1 MKRLKTST
9 IFTYLFLIIVSF
21 ISLFPFIWM
30 IIGTT
35 NKSVDILRGK
45 FTFGNNLLENFQ
57 NLLAS
62 YNLGKILIN
71 SLKISLIVTVGALLI
86 SSLAAYGFEIY
97 ASNIREK
104 IYSIILG
111 TLMIPFAALMV
122 PLFKLMTSFNLIDSH
137 WGVILPMLS
146 SVFLIFFF
154 RQNFKMYPKE
164 IIMAARV
171 DGANELQ
178 IFFSI
183 VFPSMRSAYAAGAIW
198 AFMNSWNSYLWPL
211 VILQSEEKKTMTLLI
226 STLASGYTPDF
237 GVIMTAV
244 VIATLPMIIVF
255 FTLQNYFIQ
264 SILGSM
270 KQ

>member
-1 MKRLKTST
+1 
-9 IFTYLFLIIVSF
+9 
-21 ISLFPFIWM
+21 
-30 IIGTT
+30 
-35 NKSVDILRGK
+35 
-45 FTFGNNLLENFQ
+45 
-57 NLLAS
+57 
-62 YNLGKILIN
+62 
-71 SLKISLIVTVGALLI
+71 
-86 SSLAAYGFEIY
+86 
-97 ASNIREK
+97 
-104 IYSIILG
+104 
-111 TLMIPFAALMV
+111 
-122 PLFKLMTSFNLIDSH
+122 
-137 WGVILPMLS
+137 
-146 SVFLIFFF
+146 
-154 RQNFKMYPKE
+154 MYPKE